1 MERTTIGFVRAA
13 AVMLAV
19 LAMASVSG
27 ARPHP
32 RHGQR
37 VQRAPSWGRE
47 LGPLRLGS
55 PVPQSFLGCT
65 PAFTNDTLE
74 HRYYVPD
81 PQHPETGARVEIASR
96 CQSNGKGKSCAPGVP
111 RVAGIL
117 TVTTAP
123 AYDLLDEGNCTLPVP
138 LGSLRTSRDI
148 RLGDPDTAVLRAYGA
163 PTTTE
168 GGAQGSADYYRV
180 VYRNSRASD
189 GTPAI
194 DFAIQNHVVVEIRIR
209 DSV

>member
-1 MERTTIGFVRAA
+1 MGLVRVT
-13 AVMLAV
+13 AVLFAV
-19 LAMASVSG
+19 LAIVSVSA
-27 ARPHP
+27 ARTRTHQS
-32 RHGQR
+32 QR
-37 VQRAPSWGRE
+37 IQRAPSWGRE

-55 PVPQSFLGCT
+55 PVPQSFLGCA
-65 PAFTNDTLE
+65 PAFTSDTIE

-96 CQSNGKGKSCAPGVP
+96 CQSKRKGGSCAPGAP

-148 RLGDPDTAVLRAYGA
+148 RLGDTESAVLRAYGT
-163 PTTTE
+163 PSTTE

-180 VYRNSRASD
+180 VYRNSGASD
-189 GTPAI
+189 GAPAI

-209 DSV
+209 DSA